1 VNLDDFAALN
11 FNVNK
16 LFEPIFGASLSTLLL
31 DKLKAVPALGNFTR
45 FDGFD
50 LDGIPMDLTT
60 FEVFRVEKYLP
71 HILVALDIAPS
82 VDFAPPNFNLADL
95 PAALFKVS
103 KPSLKSF
110 IE

>member
-1 VNLDDFAALN
+1 MNLDDFAALN